1 MNDLFLRVLNMS
13 VTGCYVILA
22 VLAARFLLRK
32 APKKYSYAL
41 WAAAGFRL
49 VCPVSFR
56 SVLSLFSLRP
66 FQSAR
71 QSGSGMTFIPA
82 PVVYEPVPTVSSAV
96 DAMEQTVSSTLPAV
110 TTPIAPSVAPAATVN
125 PIQTILLIAM
135 ILWLAGMAV
144 MATVSIVNYIR
155 LKKELQFAIRLEGNI
170 WQSEAVRSPF
180 ILGIWKPKIYIPY
193 GLDDQT
199 RQTILAHEQYHLLR
213 LDHWVKVFAFGILT
227 LHWFNPVCHV
237 AFHLMSRDMEMSC
250 DEHVLAEKSIETTK
264 YSESLLTIA
273 TNRRFPAAT
282 PLAFAETGVKE
293 RMINVLKWR
302 KPRTW
307 VTVTAILV
315 SVLMLVSCVANPR
328 LSEPKVDDV
337 TLLEFPGVKW
347 GATPEEVK
355 EALNITKKQISSEWA
370 DEDEEDYF
378 LTVKDITFFG
388 EKVPIAGFRFRRN
401 PGQPYHLW
409 NIQVYLDEAVDMD
422 KMQETLSQAYNNEG
436 TGEYHIRYDIQ
447 EGELGEFKRAT
458 AATISSWTQSL
469 YPQLTEQ
476 IRNDP
481 EYRTYNWVCSA
492 KGTDIIS
499 RECLDWMKG
508 FGRGGEIYEEW
519 FEKQPMVTMGIAT
532 RTLNALR
539 AETGETDNAEV
550 ALTTH
555 NIVELDAGSL
565 FWIMEMEERF
575 LREGAAAN
583 IDRSML
589 EFPGVKWNSTPEEVK
604 EALKLQD
611 DQIVTEGQF
620 GPNSDVMETFVLG
633 VTDIS
638 FFGEEVHHAKFTFVR
653 YAGYDTFG
661 LESVELF
668 YPNETDMTVIG
679 ETLANIYGLSSKA
692 RAITRYQI
700 SNGKVQPSI
709 ETPSFTSNAASDA
722 TKWWPSTAKG
732 TEVLPVEVQEAIIS
746 IYADPEFDNPAS
758 RDVVLDLLD
767 LNPLAILYCTDIA
780 AEGNFDS
787 PYYTSNKVN
796 FSASYYIDYIQRFGQ

>member
-110 TTPIAPSVAPAATVN
+110 TPPIAPSVAPAATVN

-422 KMQETLSQAYNNEG
+422 KMQ
-436 TGEYHIRYDIQ
+436 
-447 EGELGEFKRAT
+447 
-458 AATISSWTQSL
+458 
-469 YPQLTEQ
+469 
-476 IRNDP
+476 
-481 EYRTYNWVCSA
+481 V
-492 KGTDIIS
+492 
-499 RECLDWMKG
+499 
-508 FGRGGEIYEEW
+508 
-519 FEKQPMVTMGIAT
+519 
-532 RTLNALR
+532 
-539 AETGETDNAEV
+539 
-550 ALTTH
+550 
-555 NIVELDAGSL
+555 L
-565 FWIMEMEERF
+565 F
-575 LREGAAAN
+575 
-583 IDRSML
+583 
-589 EFPGVKWNSTPEEVK
+589 
-604 EALKLQD
+604 
-611 DQIVTEGQF
+611 
-620 GPNSDVMETFVLG
+620 
-633 VTDIS
+633 
-638 FFGEEVHHAKFTFVR
+638 
-653 YAGYDTFG
+653 
-661 LESVELF
+661 LF
-668 YPNETDMTVIG
+668 
-679 ETLANIYGLSSKA
+679 
-692 RAITRYQI
+692 
-700 SNGKVQPSI
+700 
-709 ETPSFTSNAASDA
+709 
-722 TKWWPSTAKG
+722 
-732 TEVLPVEVQEAIIS
+732 
-746 IYADPEFDNPAS
+746 
-758 RDVVLDLLD
+758 
-767 LNPLAILYCTDIA
+767 
-780 AEGNFDS
+780 
-787 PYYTSNKVN
+787 
-796 FSASYYIDYIQRFGQ
+796 

>member
-66 FQSAR
+66 FQSVR
-71 QSGSGMTFIPA
+71 QSGSGMTFIPD

-110 TTPIAPSVAPAATVN
+110 TTPITPSVAPAATVN

-144 MATVSIVNYIR
+144 MATVSIINYIR

-199 RQTILAHEQYHLLR
+199 RQTILAHEQYHLQR
-213 LDHWVKVFAFGILT
+213 LDHWVKVFAFGVLT

-282 PLAFAETGVKE
+282 PLAFAETGVRE

-315 SVLMLVSCVANPR
+315 SVLMLVSCMANPR
-328 LSEPKVDDV
+328 LSEPKVDDIS
-337 TLLEFPGVKW
+337 LLEFPGVKW

-370 DEDEEDYF
+370 NEDGGDYF

-409 NIQVYLDEAVDMD
+409 NIQVYLDETVDMD

-447 EGELGEFKRAT
+447 EGELREFKRAT
-458 AATISSWTQSL
+458 AATISSWTQL
-469 YPQLTEQ
+469 PYPELTEQ

-508 FGRGGEIYEEW
+508 FGRGGEVYEEF

-539 AETGETDNAEV
+539 AETGETDNEEV

-565 FWIMEMEERF
+565 VWIMEMEERF

-589 EFPGVKWNSTPEEVK
+589 EFPGVKWNATPEEVK
-604 EALKLQD
+604 DALKLQD

-661 LESVELF
+661 LEQVELF
-668 YPNETDMTVIG
+668 YPDDTDMIAIG
-679 ETLANIYGLSSKA
+679 ATLSNIYGRSSQA
-692 RAITRYQI
+692 LGITRYRI
-700 SNGKVQPSI
+700 SDGKVQPSI

-787 PYYTSNKVN
+787 PYYTSNKVD
-796 FSASYYIDYIQRFGQ
+796 FSANYYIDHIQRFGQ

>member
-1 MNDLFLRVLNMS
+1 
-13 VTGCYVILA
+13 
-22 VLAARFLLRK
+22 
-32 APKKYSYAL
+32 
-41 WAAAGFRL
+41 
-49 VCPVSFR
+49 
-56 SVLSLFSLRP
+56 
-66 FQSAR
+66 
-71 QSGSGMTFIPA
+71 
-82 PVVYEPVPTVSSAV
+82 
-96 DAMEQTVSSTLPAV
+96 
-110 TTPIAPSVAPAATVN
+110 
-125 PIQTILLIAM
+125 
-135 ILWLAGMAV
+135 
-144 MATVSIVNYIR
+144 
-155 LKKELQFAIRLEGNI
+155 
-170 WQSEAVRSPF
+170 
-180 ILGIWKPKIYIPY
+180 
-193 GLDDQT
+193 
-199 RQTILAHEQYHLLR
+199 
-213 LDHWVKVFAFGILT
+213 
-227 LHWFNPVCHV
+227 
-237 AFHLMSRDMEMSC
+237 
-250 DEHVLAEKSIETTK
+250 ETTK

-282 PLAFAETGVKE
+282 PLAFAETGVRE

-315 SVLMLVSCVANPR
+315 SVLMLVSCMADPR

-370 DEDEEDYF
+370 NEDGGDYF

-409 NIQVYLDEAVDMD
+409 NIQVYLDETVDMD

-447 EGELGEFKRAT
+447 EGKLKEFKRAT
-458 AATISSWTQSL
+458 AATISSWTLL
-469 YPQLTEQ
+469 YPELTEQ

-539 AETGETDNAEV
+539 AETGETNNAEV

-565 FWIMEMEERF
+565 VWIMEMEERF
-575 LREGAAAN
+575 LIEGAAAN

-589 EFPGVKWNSTPEEVK
+589 EFPGVKWNATPEEVK

-653 YAGYDTFG
+653 YAGYDAFG

-668 YPNETDMTVIG
+668 YPDVTDMDALE
-679 ETLANIYGLSSKA
+679 ETLSNIYGRSSQTLG
-692 RAITRYQI
+692 ITRYQI
-700 SNGKVQPSI
+700 SDGKAKAYTEKISTGHSELSYV
-709 ETPSFTSNAASDA
+709 ET
-722 TKWWPSTAKG
+722 WWPSTAKG

-758 RDVVLDLLD
+758 REVVLEFLEK
-767 LNPLAILYCTDIA
+767 NPLVILYLTDSA
-780 AEGNFDS
+780 VEGNFDS
-787 PYYTSNKVN
+787 PYYTSNKVD